1 MNTPIPCI
9 KQKSRQRGLA
19 AVETVI
25 ILPILLLL
33 MLATAELG
41 RAFYLS
47 NSLAKMVRDGTRYM
61 SANATKGDTGIIDP
75 TDADYINAE
84 IVTKNLIV
92 YGTPGGTGNVLL
104 PGFSAADV
112 TVSIVD
118 PIHIQVNAVYNFTP
132 IFATIPTFGLSAQN
146 IQINFPLTAT
156 LIMRAL

>member
-1 MNTPIPCI
+1 MNTPILYI

-47 NSLAKMVRDGTRYM
+47 NSLAKMVRDGARHI
-61 SANATKGDTGIIDP
+61 SANATKGDSGIIDP

-84 IVTKNLIV
+84 SVTKNLIV
-92 YGTPGGTGNVLL
+92 YGTPTGTGNVLL
-104 PGFSAADV
+104 PGFLTTDV
-112 TVSIVD
+112 TVTVVD
-118 PIHIQVNAVYNFTP
+118 PVHVQVNAVYNFTP
-132 IFATIPTFGLSAQN
+132 IFAAIPTFGFGADIL
-146 IQINFPLTAT
+146 INFPLTASVT
-156 LIMRAL
+156 MRAL

>member
-33 MLATAELG
+33 MLGTAELG

-47 NSLAKMVRDGTRYM
+47 NSLAKMVRDGARHM

-84 IVTKNLIV
+84 SVTKNLIV

-104 PGFSAADV
+104 PDFLTADV
-112 TVSIVD
+112 TVTVVD
-118 PIHIQVNAVYNFTP
+118 PVHVQVSAVYNFTP
-132 IFATIPTFGLSAQN
+132 IFATIPTFGFGAD

-156 LIMRAL
+156 VTMRAL